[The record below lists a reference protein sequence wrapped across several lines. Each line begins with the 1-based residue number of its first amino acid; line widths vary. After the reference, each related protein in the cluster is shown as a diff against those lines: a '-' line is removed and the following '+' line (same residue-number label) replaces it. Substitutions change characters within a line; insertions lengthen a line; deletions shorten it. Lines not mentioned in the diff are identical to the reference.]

1 MTRRRVVFVSHNA
14 SRSGAPLLLLQLEQW
29 LRAHRDVEVA
39 TVLLDGGPIE
49 DDFAAV
55 GGVHGPEELPSLAPE
70 LVYLNTVGA
79 APALAELP
87 DGVPVLC
94 HVHELDYA
102 LTHWITEEDRA
113 ALRERVDRF
122 VVVSDLVADALRRCV
137 GIEDA
142 RIVRHYGFVDVAGAR
157 AAGARPVAGLPGGT
171 GPLISASG
179 TTEWRKAPDLF
190 VALAAEVH
198 RRRPDTRFVWV
209 GGSARGPEI
218 DAVLADRDRLGL
230 RGVVDFVGEQPDARP
245 WFAASDVF
253 ALVSRDDPFPLTCLE
268 AAALGVPIVAFD
280 STGAREFLAD
290 GCGVVVAYPDVG
302 AMADAVVRLLEEPA
316 WAQSVTDAARR
327 RVEGGHDLDRA
338 VHRLWDEIESLLPV
352 GPS

>member
-29 LRAHRDVEVA
+29 LRAHRDVDVT
-39 TVLLDGGPIE
+39 TVLLDGGPLE
-49 DDFAAV
+49 DDFAAG
-55 GGVHGPEELPSLAPE
+55 GGVHPAEDLPALAPD

-79 APALAELP
+79 APALAHVPE
-87 DGVPVLC
+87 GVPVLC

-102 LTHWITEEDRA
+102 LTHWITEEDRV
-113 ALRERVDRF
+113 ALRARVDRF
-122 VVVSDLVADALRRCV
+122 IVVSDLVADALRRQV
-137 GIEDA
+137 GVEDG
-142 RIVRHYGFVDVAGAR
+142 RIVRHYGFVDVAGVR
-157 AAGARPVAGLPGGT
+157 AAGERSAAGVPAGA
-171 GPLISASG
+171 GPLVSASG

-198 RRRPDTRFVWV
+198 RRRPDVRFVWV
-209 GGSARGPEI
+209 GGSATGPEI

-230 RGVVDFVGEQPDARP
+230 RGVVDFVGEQEDARP

-268 AAALGVPIVAFD
+268 AAALGVPVVAFD
-280 STGAREFLAD
+280 STGAREFLAE
-290 GCGVVVAYPDVG
+290 GCGVVVPYPDVG
-302 AMADAVVRLLEEPA
+302 SMADAVVHLLEEPERVQA
-316 WAQSVTDAARR
+316 VTDAARR
-327 RVEGGHDLDRA
+327 RVQDGHDLGPA
-338 VHRLWDEIESLLPV
+338 VARLWGEIEALLPA